1 MQVNKSIFREW
12 ALLGSVF
19 KFKLNDDLFNIQF
32 PKNIIF
38 IEKQGFQKHIPSGA
52 YIRYCHY
59 ILFRFKFIITMHTL
73 EAFLAT

>member
-38 IEKQGFQKHIPSGA
+38 IEKQGFQKHIPSG
-52 YIRYCHY
+52 
-59 ILFRFKFIITMHTL
+59 K
-73 EAFLAT
+73 